1 MRVYSKTL
9 TQKMNRPTG
18 VTIIAILAIISGII
32 LLFGGLSL
40 IGAGALFSTAPADI
54 PNDPNGPQSMG
65 SFFGMAFLLLGA
77 ILLVIGVG
85 YLVMSYGLLK
95 GKGWAWTI
103 TIILTVISIAV
114 QIVSGITNSMIVA
127 SISNDGSSI
136 MSGLI
141 GQIIGIAINI
151 VILYY
156 LYRPHVKAFFG
167 KSTQIASSA

>member
-1 MRVYSKTL
+1 MRIYSKTL
-9 TQKMNRPTG
+9 TQKQNRPTG

-32 LLFGGLSL
+32 LLFGGLTL
-40 IGAGALFSTAPADI
+40 IGAGALFSTAPADV
-54 PNDPNGPQSMG
+54 PNNPNGLESMG

-103 TIILTVISIAV
+103 TIILTVISIAI
-114 QIVSGITNSMIVA
+114 QIVSVITNSMIVA
-127 SISNDGSSI
+127 SISNDGASI

-141 GQIIGIAINI
+141 GQIIGIAIDI
-151 VILYY
+151 IILYY

-167 KSTQIASSA
+167 KPGPTTSPT

>member
-1 MRVYSKTL
+1 MRIYSKTL
-9 TQKMNRPTG
+9 TQTQNRPTG
-18 VTIIAILAIISGII
+18 VTIIAILAIISGIM

-40 IGAGALFSTAPADI
+40 IGAGALFSTTPADV
-54 PNDPNGPQSMG
+54 PNNLNGPESLG
-65 SFFGMAFLLLGA
+65 SFFGMAFLLLGV

-103 TIILTVISIAV
+103 TIILTVISIAI

-127 SISNDGSSI
+127 SISNDGTSI

-141 GQIIGIAINI
+141 VQIIGTAIDI
-151 VILYY
+151 IILYY
-156 LYRPHVKAFFG
+156 LYRPHVKTFFG
-167 KSTQIASSA
+167 KSNPITSTT

>member
-1 MRVYSKTL
+1 
-9 TQKMNRPTG
+9 
-18 VTIIAILAIISGII
+18 
-32 LLFGGLSL
+32 
-40 IGAGALFSTAPADI
+40 
-54 PNDPNGPQSMG
+54 
-65 SFFGMAFLLLGA
+65 LLGA
-77 ILLVIGVG
+77 VLVVIGVG

-103 TIILTVISIAV
+103 TIILTVISIAI

-151 VILYY
+151 IILYY

-167 KSTQIASSA
+167 KSNQITSSV

>member
-1 MRVYSKTL
+1 L
-9 TQKMNRPTG
+9 TQKQNRPTG

-40 IGAGALFSTAPADI
+40 IGAGALFSTAPADV
-54 PNDPNGPQSMG
+54 PNNPNGPESMG

-103 TIILTVISIAV
+103 TIILTVISIAI
-114 QIVSGITNSMIVA
+114 QIVSGIINSMIVA
-127 SISNDGSSI
+127 SISSDGVSI

-141 GQIIGIAINI
+141 GQIIGIAIDI
-151 VILYY
+151 IILYY
-156 LYRPHVKAFFG
+156 LYRPHVKTFFG
-167 KSTQIASSA
+167 KSNPKTSTT

>member
-1 MRVYSKTL
+1 MPIYSKTL
-9 TQKMNRPTG
+9 AQTQNRPTG

-40 IGAGALFSTAPADI
+40 IGAGALFSTAPADA
-54 PNDPNGPQSMG
+54 PNNPNGPESMG

-103 TIILTVISIAV
+103 TIILTVISIAI
-114 QIVSGITNSMIVA
+114 QIVSGIINSMIVA
-127 SISNDGSSI
+127 SISNDGASI

-141 GQIIGIAINI
+141 GQIIGIAIDI
-151 VILYY
+151 IILYY

-167 KSTQIASSA
+167 KSNPITSTT

>member
-18 VTIIAILAIISGII
+18 VTIIAILAIISGML

-40 IGAGALFSTAPADI
+40 IGAGALFSTAPAGI
-54 PNDPNGPQSMG
+54 PNDPNGPESMG

-77 ILLVIGVG
+77 IPLVIGVG

-103 TIILTVISIAV
+103 TIILTVISIAI

-151 VILYY
+151 IILYY

-167 KSTQIASSA
+167 KSHQITSSA

>member
-1 MRVYSKTL
+1 MCVHSKTL
-9 TQKMNRPTG
+9 TRKQKRPPG

-32 LLFGGLSL
+32 LLFGGLTL
-40 IGAGALFSTAPADI
+40 IGAGALFSTAPADV
-54 PNDPNGPQSMG
+54 PNNSNGLESMG

-103 TIILTVISIAV
+103 TIILTVISIAI
-114 QIVSGITNSMIVA
+114 QIVSGITNSIVIA
-127 SISNDGSSI
+127 SISNDGASI
-136 MSGLI
+136 VSGWVV
-141 GQIIGIAINI
+141 QIIGIAIDI
-151 VILYY
+151 IILYY

-167 KSTQIASSA
+167 KSHPITSPT

>member
-9 TQKMNRPTG
+9 TQMNRPTG
-18 VTIIAILAIISGII
+18 VTIIAILAIVSGML

-40 IGAGALFSTAPADI
+40 IGAGALFSTAPAGI
-54 PNDPNGPQSMG
+54 PNDPNGPESMG
-65 SFFGMAFLLLGA
+65 SFFGMAFLFLGA

-103 TIILTVISIAV
+103 TIILTVISIAI

-136 MSGLI
+136 MSGLM

-151 VILYY
+151 IILYY

-167 KSTQIASSA
+167 KSRPITSSA

>member
-1 MRVYSKTL
+1 
-9 TQKMNRPTG
+9 MNRPTG

-54 PNDPNGPQSMG
+54 PNDPDGPQSMG

-141 GQIIGIAINI
+141 GQIIGISINI

>member
-9 TQKMNRPTG
+9 TQKQNRPKG

-40 IGAGALFSTAPADI
+40 IGAGALFSTAPADVT
-54 PNDPNGPQSMG
+54 NNPNGPESMG

-103 TIILTVISIAV
+103 TIILTAISIAI
-114 QIVSGITNSMIVA
+114 QIVSGIANSMIVA
-127 SISNDGSSI
+127 SISNDGASI
-136 MSGLI
+136 LSGLI
-141 GQIIGIAINI
+141 GQIIGIAI
-151 VILYY
+151 
-156 LYRPHVKAFFG
+156 FG
-167 KSTQIASSA
+167 CLEWLKINCK